1 MQAQKTGRPL
11 RDARG
16 TPSVLRLLERLVVRI
31 ALEVALGQRIAA
43 QMSEEERVTR
53 ADYVIVSDDRTPVLP
68 QILKLHEI
76 FSRL

>member
-1 MQAQKTGRPL
+1 MDAVVTVSTPEKQRIRRTCL
-11 RDARG
+11 RDN
-16 TPSVLRLLERLVVRI
+16 TDEQSVR
-31 ALEVALGQRIAA
+31 QRIAA